1 MLSSNKLLYTS
12 TPHLTSLC
20 LCLNFGLISLTRIGE
35 RTPTSLVVVMT
46 RHFLSFVCLSVCN
59 IMCHFV
65 YFLICINFVVREGM
79 FSFLIVSPQN
89 SWIALLMLIW
99 LFNLLKFDRIIQSE
113 DATIGIFDIY
123 CFRRLIYC
131 RF

>member
-12 TPHLTSLC
+12 TSHLTS

-89 SWIALLMLIW
+89 SSIALLMLIW